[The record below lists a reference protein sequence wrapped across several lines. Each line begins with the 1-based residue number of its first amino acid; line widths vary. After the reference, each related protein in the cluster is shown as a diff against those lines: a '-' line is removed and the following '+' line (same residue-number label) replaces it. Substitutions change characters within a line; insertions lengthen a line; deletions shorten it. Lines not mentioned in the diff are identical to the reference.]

1 MPPSFKTQKKSPL
14 KRNNKMSATPQNKYT
29 FLAVLLL
36 ILSGCAG
43 TKSLTSAYQPLT
55 TQQRAAMQTK
65 ELDGNFDTGFTAT
78 LSVLQDE
85 GWQIKVVDKPS
96 GIIQAASLKR
106 QSLLGPVDDW
116 HSKVNPDYIE
126 SLKKNAAQKGAG
138 MLEWTR
144 WEQLTVHI
152 EPWGK
157 NTIRERITIT
167 KFGSLPSNTYSYTDK
182 KEIQKTATIGA
193 KEQSMVLEDPA
204 AYQYLFQKIQRAIF
218 IRQGL
223 TNQN

>member
-1 MPPSFKTQKKSPL
+1 MLKKQRSF
-14 KRNNKMSATPQNKYT
+14 
-29 FLAVLLL
+29 L
-36 ILSGCAG
+36 ILFTLFLLVLGGCAG
-43 TKSLTSAYQPLT
+43 ARRVTSVYQPLT
-55 TQQRAAMQTK
+55 TQQRSAMQTK
-65 ELDGNFDTGFTAT
+65 ELNGTFDTGFTAT
-78 LSVLQDE
+78 ISVLQDE

-106 QSLLGPVDDW
+106 QSIIGPVEDW
-116 HSKVNPDYIE
+116 HSKADPDYIE
-126 SLKKNAAQKGAG
+126 NLKKDAVKKGSG
-138 MLEWTR
+138 LLEWTR

-157 NTIRERITIT
+157 NTIRVRITIT
-167 KFGSLPSNTYSYTDK
+167 KFGSLPSNTYSYSDK
-182 KEIQKTATIGA
+182 KDIQKTTTIGA

-204 AYQYLFQKIQRAIF
+204 TYQYLFQKIQRAIF